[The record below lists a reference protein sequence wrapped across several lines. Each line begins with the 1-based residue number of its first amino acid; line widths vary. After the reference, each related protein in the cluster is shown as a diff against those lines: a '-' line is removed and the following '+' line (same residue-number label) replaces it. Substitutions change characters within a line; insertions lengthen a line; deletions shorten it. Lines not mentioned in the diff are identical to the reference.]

1 MPRNF
6 LSTQYAASEAFRL
19 LKAPC
24 VAARSVLA
32 YSPVIAKVGHVPTP
46 LKRGAFTVS
55 SRRGVADSIPR
66 PLRLERTCFRPTGL
80 LRLGER
86 GQ

>member
-19 LKAPC
+19 LKTPC
-24 VAARSVLA
+24 VPARSVLA
-32 YSPVIAKVGHVPTP
+32 YSPFIAKVGPVPTP

-55 SRRGVADSIPR
+55 SRPGVADSIPS
-66 PLRLERTCFRPTGL
+66 PLRLEQTCFRPSGL
-80 LRLGER
+80 LRFSER